1 MADIISEEKV
11 CVIMDAFNS
20 LADRQGTV
28 ETKMLGV
35 LMKRLGEN
43 PSQEEVQEMIN
54 EVDKEGVGIIR
65 WGIIENSDGKWIDW
79 ITISIGFLLF
89 WQWWH
94 QNWILWL
101 QKIKFEKH
109 FECLMWWVSGCLCC
123 DFNKL
128 SFVIINARMVMDT
141 SPDLSWNMSWWIWGR
156 R

>member
-43 PSQEEVQEMIN
+43 PSQEEIQDMIN

-65 WGIIENSDGKWIDW
+65 LEIDNSDGKWID
-79 ITISIGFLLF
+79 
-89 WQWWH
+89 
-94 QNWILWL
+94 
-101 QKIKFEKH
+101 
-109 FECLMWWVSGCLCC
+109 
-123 DFNKL
+123 
-128 SFVIINARMVMDT
+128 
-141 SPDLSWNMSWWIWGR
+141 
-156 R
+156 